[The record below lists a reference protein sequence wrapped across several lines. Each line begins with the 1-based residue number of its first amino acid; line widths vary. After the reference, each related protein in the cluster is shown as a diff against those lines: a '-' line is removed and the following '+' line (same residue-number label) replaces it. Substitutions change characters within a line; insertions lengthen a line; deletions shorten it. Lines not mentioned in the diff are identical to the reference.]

1 MNLDVLFQQ
10 NPGIVQAIRLFA
22 LVVTLLHVLW
32 GLVIFRQFLSASRM
46 ITTATVAKLRW
57 VMIVH
62 LVLLTVI
69 LVLVVF
75 Y

>member
-22 LVVTLLHVLW
+22 LVITLLHVLW
-32 GLVIFRQFLSASRM
+32 GLVIYRQFLSASRM
-46 ITTATVAKLRW
+46 ISTATVGKLKLAL
-57 VMIVH
+57 IVH
-62 LVLLTVI
+62 LILLTVI
-69 LVLVVF
+69 LLLVIF